1 MRVVAVSMV
10 KNEADIVEAFCRHT
24 AAFADHHLIFDHAST
39 DGTPFLLRRLQ
50 REGLSLTLFTDN
62 HVEVWQARRT
72 TELMRRAVRDFAA
85 DWVVPL
91 DADEFPQAA
100 DPAAFRRLL
109 ADRLPAGRVLRYPLT
124 NYAPHPDD
132 DPAEPNPG
140 LRLRHRLA
148 APPDTVKV
156 IVPRA
161 VAADPAA
168 TLGEGNHLAAIG
180 GRELPADDGPAWLA
194 HFPTRTPAQTLVK
207 VVQWE
212 LQRRAGGHPPGMLTQ
227 YREVLARVAA
237 NPGATL
243 RDPYFYLRGATPNPA
258 AYWGSPVRFTLPL
271 ADWEWAAACLVP
283 FAERLAD
290 SHGALVRA
298 NRPGR
303 LMRWWN
309 RLLREQ
315 LPGLAFAEGLPVPDS
330 RSGDRLAAEVRVLA
344 FDGRTAEVAV
354 RNTGLC
360 VWRQRTA
367 DGVGVVHLG
376 VQLVGADGVVF
387 APDFRRIPLPADV
400 DPGEEVILAE
410 TFPTLPQS
418 VTGFRFDMVSEGV
431 RWFGAAGAEV
441 VVARRQA
448 A

>member
-1 MRVVAVSMV
+1 VRVVAVSMV

-50 REGLSLTLFTDN
+50 RDGLPLTLFTDN

-100 DPAAFRRLL
+100 GASTFRNLL
-109 ADRLPAGRVLRYPLT
+109 AAAPPGRVLRYPLT
-124 NYAPHPDD
+124 NYAPHPAD
-132 DPAEPNPG
+132 DPAEANPVR
-140 LRLRHRLA
+140 RLRHRLA

-156 IVPRA
+156 IVPRSLA
-161 VAADPAA
+161 VSPAA
-168 TLGEGNHLAAIG
+168 ALGEGNHLAALNG
-180 GRELPADDGPAWLA
+180 TELPADPFDAWLA

-212 LQRRAGGHPPGMLTQ
+212 LQRRAGGHPPGMLGQ
-227 YREVLARVAA
+227 YRAILARVAG

-243 RDPYFYLRGATPNPA
+243 RDPYFYLRGADPAPA
-258 AYWGSPVRFTLPL
+258 AYWGGAVRFAPPL

-290 SHGALVRA
+290 SHGALARA
-298 NRPGR
+298 ARPGR
-303 LMRWWN
+303 LKRWWN
-309 RLLREQ
+309 RLRREP
-315 LPGLAFAEGLPVPDS
+315 LPGLAFAEGVPVPDS
-330 RSGDRLAAEVRVLA
+330 RSADRLAAEVRVLG

-360 VWRQRTA
+360 VWLRRTA
-367 DGVGVVHLG
+367 DGAGVVHLG
-376 VQLVGADGVVF
+376 AQLAADGSVF
-387 APDFRRIPLPADV
+387 APDFLRIPLPADV
-400 DPGEEVILAE
+400 DPGEAVTLSA
-410 TFPTLPQS
+410 TLPDLPAGATA
-418 VTGFRFDMVSEGV
+418 VRFAVVSEGV
-431 RWFGAAGAEV
+431 RWFGAAAEV
-441 VVARRQA
+441 PVARRQA